1 MSRKSGIRVFLSTLA
16 LLASLLCVLVIAL
29 PFFTENKDLGSG
41 LFSRIG
47 AFLQDNLGFFSGS
60 SRLFRY
66 SLLPFAA
73 FLVIEDALLL
83 LAERKPWNYLK
94 LIIAIPVFLTLRTLF
109 LTAQGMELP
118 GYVNGIGLFRSV
130 WKISAL
136 LVCEA
141 AVFSVI
147 AALADRFGP
156 KLKKKA
162 VVAADKH
169 ERKPEYK
176 PEPTKEL
183 QHGGKRLGA
192 ECRRKPAAVSKPDI
206 AAEEPDGNKGRRILS
221 TEVPV
226 FNKFSEASPENGTP
240 EHGTPEHGGSDSER
254 MGDGAGSKS
263 AGSKS
268 AGSRA
273 AGSKS
278 ADGAEPYGGEPME
291 SSVGIGIYD
300 VVRKEAGFLEEK
312 KRQEASNPW
321 TNFQPGNLT
330 KKVAEDEKA
339 LRAMMEMERKAREER
354 EEQRRQE
361 IARKAI
367 EEARAAADAEYAK
380 SLADY
385 EKAGDLITAE
395 GESSKSSELSE
406 SSEPLEPTEPA
417 KSDASDASVLFDHK
431 GKPAK
436 SVAASES
443 ADAARTAK
451 TATAVVTPNQTVIAP
466 APALKEDQNTWDG
479 SDESDYDLYSGVG
492 GLGHAEAARSK
503 SYLLN
508 KNKLIYHFPPK
519 KLLRSYP
526 KDRST
531 EHDHEVVERGDTIIN
546 TLKQFRVD
554 CHLVGI
560 TKGPTVT
567 MYEIALAPGVK
578 VSAVSGL
585 TDNIAMDLAVSQVR
599 LVAPIPGKQAVGVEV
614 PNFQRETI
622 GFNEIIDSLDTVK
635 MKMPVVL
642 GKKITGENVAM
653 DIASAPHILIAGATG
668 SGKSV
673 CVNSMICSILYTKT
687 PKEVRMIMV
696 DPKIVELK
704 VYNGIPHL
712 LTPVITDPK
721 KAIKALQYCLE
732 EMERRYHVIGSVNV
746 RNIAN
751 YNAKID
757 EEHLAREKMPYIVV
771 IMDEFA
777 DLMTV
782 AGKELEILLNRLSAM
797 ARAVGIH
804 LVFATQRPSAEVVTG
819 LIKNNLPT
827 KIAFSVTSQINSRII
842 IDTVGAERLLGK
854 GDMLYVT
861 SSTRDPERI
870 QGAFLSDQE
879 VESIAEYVK
888 TQGKPDYLDEAL
900 FEDEPPESEEEEDEE
915 SAFSGDEAL
924 YEKALK
930 IVFDRQS
937 ASASYLQRR
946 LCIGYNKA
954 ARLIEK
960 MEDDGYV
967 GPARGSK
974 PRELLKFPD

>member
-47 AFLQDNLGFFSGS
+47 LFLQNNLGFFPES

-83 LAERKPWNYLK
+83 LSERKPWNYLK
-94 LIIAIPVFLTLRTLF
+94 LVIAIPIFLTLRVLF
-109 LTAQGMELP
+109 LSVQDMELP
-118 GYVNGIGLFRSV
+118 RYVQGIGLFRNV
-130 WKISAL
+130 WKISLL
-136 LVCEA
+136 LVYEA
-141 AVFSVI
+141 AVFSAI

-156 KLKKKA
+156 GLKKKA
-162 VVAADKH
+162 AVAADKH
-169 ERKPEYK
+169 ERKSEHK
-176 PEPTKEL
+176 PEPTGEL
-183 QHGGKRLGA
+183 QHGGKRLRT
-192 ECRRKPAAVSKPDI
+192 ERRRKPRQKPAAASEPGV
-206 AAEEPDGNKGRRILS
+206 AAEEPDGEKGRRILS

-226 FNKFSEASPENGTP
+226 FKKFSEASPENGAP
-240 EHGTPEHGGSDSER
+240 ENGGSDSGR
-254 MGDGAGSKS
+254 MGDGGGSKSGGSKS
-263 AGSKS
+263 AE
-268 AGSRA
+268 
-273 AGSKS
+273 
-278 ADGAEPYGGEPME
+278 GAEPYGGTPME

-300 VVRKEAGFLEEK
+300 VVRREAGFLEEK

-321 TNFQPGNLT
+321 ANFQPGNLT

-361 IARKAI
+361 NARKAI

-380 SLADY
+380 SLAAEGNADV
-385 EKAGDLITAE
+385 ISAE
-395 GESSKSSELSE
+395 GESPKLTEPHGPHEPHE
-406 SSEPLEPTEPA
+406 SAEPTDPAMGDAPAPSRMFGKKESPA
-417 KSDASDASVLFDHK
+417 KLIAE
-431 GKPAK
+431 G
-436 SVAASES
+436 ES
-443 ADAARTAK
+443 ADAAGTARTA
-451 TATAVVTPNQTVIAP
+451 TSVVIPNQTVIAP
-466 APALKEDQNTWDG
+466 APALKEDQNNWDG
-479 SDESDYDLYSGVG
+479 SDENDYDLYSGVG
-492 GLGHAEAARSK
+492 GLGHAEAAKSK

-508 KNKLIYHFPPK
+508 KNKLIYHFPPR

-531 EHDHEVVERGDTIIN
+531 VHDHEVIERGDTIIN

-578 VSAVSGL
+578 VSAVAGL

-673 CVNSMICSILYTKT
+673 CVNSMICSLLYTKT

-782 AGKELEILLNRLSAM
+782 AGKELEVLLNRLSAM

-900 FEDEPPESEEEEDEE
+900 FEDEPPESDEEEDEE